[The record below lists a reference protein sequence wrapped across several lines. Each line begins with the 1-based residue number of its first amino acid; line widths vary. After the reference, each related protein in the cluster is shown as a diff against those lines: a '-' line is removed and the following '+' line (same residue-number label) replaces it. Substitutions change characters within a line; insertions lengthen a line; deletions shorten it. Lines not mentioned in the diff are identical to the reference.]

1 MGGQL
6 RDVITQYKTLKQE
19 HTEKCARLEYLEISA
34 VEGTCNSDDDKCSSG
49 DNKKVV
55 IQMKAFE
62 DELKKAKKDAKE
74 AINDKETRE
83 NDLRIVLTHYGKL
96 QKMCETTAKEFDDVT
111 KQYQQE
117 VEKVKVLEQQ
127 GYGINMGPPVDNDDD
142 DDEEKKKKD
151 DITVG
156 EIVKER
162 KDKKLSQEVN
172 DDETEITTNEH
183 EEIDRTRCE
192 EIEELERR
200 LKESK
205 ELLESSSW
213 KDAKIATT
221 MADLKSTKEYVEQ
234 LESERNKLQVDLCTL
249 KSQLLLARRE
259 VNKIEER
266 QESREVQFRTA
277 VANHHQLQQVYASL
291 QDKYA
296 DTNTELEKSKQT
308 TKRAANIHG
317 QYKKLQ
323 SDHDVV
329 VERLERL
336 KIEMTIFRDL

>member
-1 MGGQL
+1 MG
-6 RDVITQYKTLKQE
+6 
-19 HTEKCARLEYLEISA
+19 
-34 VEGTCNSDDDKCSSG
+34 
-49 DNKKVV
+49 
-55 IQMKAFE
+55 KALE
-62 DELKKAKKDAKE
+62 DELEKAKKDAEE
-74 AINDKETRE
+74 AINEKVTRE
-83 NDLRIVLTHYGKL
+83 NDLRIVLKHYGKL
-96 QKMCETTAKEFDDVT
+96 QKMCETTAKEFDDLT
-111 KQYQQE
+111 KKYQQA
-117 VEKVKVLEQQ
+117 VEKVEVLEQQ
-127 GYGINMGPPVDNDDD
+127 GYGINMEPPVDNNN
-142 DDEEKKKKD
+142 DDEQKKKED

-162 KDKKLSQEVN
+162 EDKKVTQQAN

-200 LKESK
+200 LKECK

-221 MADLKSTKEYVEQ
+221 MADLKSTKEHVEL

-259 VNKIEER
+259 VSKIEER
-266 QESREVQFRTA
+266 QESREVQLRTA
-277 VANHHQLQQVYASL
+277 VANHHQLQQVYTSL
-291 QDKYA
+291 QDKYE
-296 DTNTELEKSKQT
+296 DTNTELVKSKQITKVELEKSKQI